1 MARVPGFLLTIV
13 LCFTTAYAHAD
24 LPESRVLLGL
34 EDPKSL
40 EASASSG
47 DKEAMTAL
55 AALYEHGQGVRK
67 DLVKAVALYCSA
79 ARRGS
84 AKAHYSIGWMLMNGR
99 GMQRNDAEALYWLDK
114 AAEGGHPQAA
124 HLRQMFKG
132 EPAARSGACRAQRDF
147 VGSGPLRPLRPPK
160 GVLRL
165 VEEIAPRYGLDV
177 PLVLALIKAESDFR
191 PNAISPKRAHGLMQL
206 LPETAALYG
215 VTELLDPR
223 QNILAGVQHLRDLL
237 VVFDGDVTL
246 ALAAYNAGSGAVRRY
261 GGVPPFKE
269 TETYIKRIR
278 RYYREE
284 MHPVTL
290 GPDQLAA
297 VMTRFRLPAQ

>member
-1 MARVPGFLLTIV
+1 MARIPGYLSAIIVGFL
-13 LCFTTAYAHAD
+13 AASAQAD
-24 LPESRVLLGL
+24 LADGRSSIGLGDPNAL
-34 EDPKSL
+34 EQR
-40 EASASSG
+40 ASSG

-55 AALYEHGQGVRK
+55 AGLYEHGQMVEK
-67 DLVKAVALYCSA
+67 DVKKAIALYCSA

-84 AKAHYSIGWMLMNGR
+84 AKAHYSLGWMLMNGR
-99 GMQRNDAEALYWLDK
+99 GLKRNDAEALYWLDK
-114 AAEGGHPQAA
+114 AAKGGHPQATR
-124 HLRQMFKG
+124 LREMFSG
-132 EPAARSGACRAQRDF
+132 EPAKRSQACRGRNQF
-147 VGSGPLRPLRPPK
+147 VEDGPLRSLRPPK
-160 GVLRL
+160 AVQAL
-165 VEEIAPRYGLDV
+165 VEQIAPRYGLDV
-177 PLVLALIKAESDFR
+177 TLVLALIKAESDFQ

-237 VVFDGDVTL
+237 VVFEGDVTL

-269 TETYIKRIR
+269 TETYVKRIR

-284 MHPVTL
+284 LHPIVL
-290 GPDQLAA
+290 GADQLAA
-297 VMTRFRLPAQ
+297 VKTRFRLPSE